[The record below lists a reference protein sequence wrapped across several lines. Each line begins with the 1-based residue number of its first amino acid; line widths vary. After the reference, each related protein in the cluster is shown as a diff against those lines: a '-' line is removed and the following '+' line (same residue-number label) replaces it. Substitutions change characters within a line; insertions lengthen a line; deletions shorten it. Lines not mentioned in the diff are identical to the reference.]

1 MYKIGYLVKK
11 FNLSRSAILY
21 YDKVGLLK
29 PTERKY
35 NNYRL
40 YAQQE
45 VEKLEKILLYKESG
59 ISLSDIQK
67 LLDVENTGKTGIL
80 MERLNK
86 IQMEIK
92 NLKNQEKLVLDVLK
106 EEVIMGKSIF
116 SSSKTWTEM
125 LVKLGYEEIDWLN
138 WHLQFELDSP
148 EGHYKLLRS
157 LNMKDEEIDNLLALI
172 REDRLNY

>member
-1 MYKIGYLVKK
+1 MYRIGDLARK

-21 YDKVGLLK
+21 YDKLGLLK

-40 YAQQE
+40 YGQQE
-45 VEKLEKILLYKESG
+45 VLKLEKILMYRESG

-67 LLDVENTGKTGIL
+67 LLDAENNGRTGIL
-80 MERLNK
+80 VERLNN

-92 NLKNQEKLVLDVLK
+92 NLKNQEELVLDVLK

-116 SSSKTWTEM
+116 STSKTWTEM
-125 LVKLGYEEIDWLN
+125 LIKLGYEEKDWLN
-138 WHLQFELDSP
+138 WHREFEWDNP
-148 EGHYKLLRS
+148 EEHYKFLRS

-172 REDRLNY
+172 REDTD